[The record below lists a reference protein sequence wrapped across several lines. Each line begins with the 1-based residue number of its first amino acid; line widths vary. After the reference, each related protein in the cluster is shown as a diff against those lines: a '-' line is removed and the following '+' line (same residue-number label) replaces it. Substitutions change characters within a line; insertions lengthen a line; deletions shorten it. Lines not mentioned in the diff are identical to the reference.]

1 MVHAEKRP
9 LKVFLCHASGDKP
22 PVRDLYKR
30 LVAEGVDAWLDQ
42 EKLLPGQDWRLEI
55 PRAVKEADVVVV
67 CLSNK
72 SVTKEGYVQKEI
84 KFALDIAEEKPEGT
98 IFLIPAR
105 LEECIVPERLSR
117 WQWVDLYEENGFVR
131 LLRSLKLRADAVGAT
146 MEPTSYENADREIER
161 RLKQLYTEGL
171 AAFYT
176 EDWDR
181 ACQRFQSIL
190 SEQPNHKNAAEKLAE
205 AERQRNLSKL
215 YAQASEAVRSE
226 DRGTAIKILEE
237 LTQKSPDYKDAASL
251 LRGVRKQEQL
261 KELYAEANALHDAQK
276 WEAVLKVFEQI
287 AAIESNYPDPNR
299 LLPSAQKEVA
309 EIKRLADLN
318 ELYGNA
324 VSEMDA
330 GHWTEAR
337 QLLEKVHKSRTGFL
351 ETERLLRKV
360 EDEIAKTEDKNK
372 RIEQVNV
379 LYEQAHGLLRS
390 KKWHNALDKMAEI
403 RKLDDHFPDT
413 DGIAEKAQKELVREE
428 QEAERQNRLAA
439 MYAEAIRLLKEEKYQ
454 EALDKWGE
462 VRAVDPQYPDRQ
474 WVERTAKRKLQE
486 VTQSK
491 TKTDITKFDFAFI
504 NGAGSEWLLVMA
516 LLGTMILRAIWG
528 AIAGWFHVWDQDSPF
543 IPQFLS
549 LIVLG
554 GLYGALVAFSL
565 GRIIHNWGISQSL
578 VIIIGWSIGLGSALL
593 TGRLGWDFIVST
605 MILNSLSVVGAIKWA
620 DPKVPWSKTAAIFI
634 CLVLTWKIGNPV
646 GGYLRDTFNTDYTWC
661 FADAI
666 TILFGLLAT
675 FGIYEYTYTKL
686 VKLTGLSILG
696 FASGNFIAS
705 GLWKEL
711 SYNPVLSVPISL
723 AVWGFVG
730 GVVLDLPSRDW
741 KKILSKGALCG
752 LGLLLGYIASLFILP
767 SSMQEAFPDRYGIL
781 RNVLWG
787 AGLGLCFGLPSRRL
801 LVIGL
806 LVILGSS
813 IFVVTAVYYPLFS
826 FGEPWVST
834 IRGAL
839 IGLVLGFEYAYAT
852 RDLKTNKLGW

>member
-1 MVHAEKRP
+1 MNAETNHP
-9 LKVFLCHASGDKP
+9 LRVFLCHASGDKP

-105 LEECIVPERLSR
+105 LEDCVVPERLSR

-226 DRGTAIKILEE
+226 DWGTAIKTLEE
-237 LTQKSPDYKDAASL
+237 LSGKSPDYKDAASL
-251 LRGVRKQEQL
+251 LRDVRKQEQL

-299 LLPSAQKEVA
+299 LLSSAQKEVA

-330 GHWTEAR
+330 GHWTEA
-337 QLLEKVHKSRTGFL
+337 QQMLEKVHKSQTGFL
-351 ETERLLRKV
+351 ETERLLKKV
-360 EDEIAKTEDKNK
+360 EDEIAKTEDKNR
-372 RIEQVNV
+372 RIEEVNV

-390 KKWHNALDKMAEI
+390 KKWRNALDKMEEI

-413 DGIAEKAQKELVREE
+413 DEIAEKARMELAREE
-428 QEAERQNRLAA
+428 QEAERQNQLAA
-439 MYAEAIRLLKEEKYQ
+439 LYAEAVRLLKEEKYQ
-454 EALDKWGE
+454 EALDKWQE

-474 WVERTAKRKLQE
+474 WVARTAKRKLQE

-491 TKTDITKFDFAFI
+491 TKPDITKFDFTFI
-504 NGAGSEWLLVMA
+504 NGAGSEWLLVMV
-516 LLGTMILRAIWG
+516 LLGTMVIRAIFG
-528 AIAGWFHVWDQDSPF
+528 VIIDWFHIWDPDSPLP
-543 IPQFLS
+543 PQILS

-554 GLYGALVAFSL
+554 GIYGAIVALSL
-565 GRIIHNWGISQSL
+565 GRIIRNWGMWQSL
-578 VIIIGWSIGLGSALL
+578 TVIIGWAIGLGSALP
-593 TGRLGWDFIVST
+593 TAQLGWDFIVSA
-605 MILNSLSVVGAIKWA
+605 MIVNGLSLAAAIKWA
-620 DPKVPWSKTAAIFI
+620 EPKIHWVRIAAIFI
-634 CLVLTWKIGNPV
+634 CWVLTWKIGNPV
-646 GGYLRDTFNTDYTWC
+646 GGYLRDTFATGYTWC
-661 FADAI
+661 LADAI
-666 TILFGLLAT
+666 TLLFGLLAT
-675 FGIYEYTYTKL
+675 FGIYEHDSNRMIKL
-686 VKLTGLSILG
+686 AGLSILG
-696 FASGNFIAS
+696 FALGNYVAS

-711 SYNPVLSVPISL
+711 SYNPVSSVPISL
-723 AVWGFVG
+723 TVWGFVG
-730 GVVLDLPSRDW
+730 GVILELPSRDW

-752 LGLLLGYIASLFILP
+752 LGLLLGYIASLLILP
-767 SSMQEAFPDRYGIL
+767 NSMREAFPDRYGIL

-787 AGLGLCFGLPSRRL
+787 AGLGLCFGLPGRRL
-801 LVIGL
+801 SVLAL
-806 LVILGSS
+806 LTVLGSS
-813 IFVVTAVYYPLFS
+813 IFVFTSGYYAILS
-826 FGEPWVST
+826 LGEPWGSVV
-834 IRGAL
+834 RGAL
-839 IGLVLGFEYAYAT
+839 IGLVLGFGYAYAT
-852 RDLKTNKLGW
+852 RDLKNNNLGW